1 MNMFTNLK
9 ATLLKVDL
17 RDGKKVLVFE
27 TTAKLT
33 GGELEAL
40 SEMIKKEVVLGI
52 DSQVISYSI
61 RKNAKT
67 DKPIIT
73 YKVNDS
79 GLVEEVKEEGSQ
91 AEMDL
96 GLPKEKQ
103 IIKEEAAEITRTVVE
118 EFILAGLAPR
128 NDDYDFETIIKR
140 ASEGET
146 YLRIASDLN
155 LSSGKLAELLEDYF
169 KGVAPLAAKW
179 NEWREGQAQAV
190 ETVIA
195 QATEEKPVV
204 EEVSETKKEEDF
216 EVEFEGKRQE
226 QEPDPAE
233 EDAERIEGKDE
244 LETFILNGKAPKYD
258 DIPYDF
264 PELLKRKMAGE
275 TWMVIATSLKVS
287 STTLSA
293 AWSKYRKQVKAYMEG
308 EEHGAA

>member
-1 MNMFTNLK
+1 MFTNLK

-61 RKNAKT
+61 RKNART
-67 DKPIIT
+67 DKPIIQ
-73 YKVNDS
+73 YKVNDT
-79 GLVEEVKEEGSQ
+79 GIVEEVKEQGSQ
-91 AEMDL
+91 VELDL
-96 GLPKEKQ
+96 GLPKEKPQ
-103 IIKEEAAEITRTVVE
+103 IKEEAAEITRTIVE

-128 NDDYDFETIIKR
+128 HDDYDFESIIQR
-140 ASEGET
+140 HAEGET
-146 YLRIASDLN
+146 YLRIASGLD

-179 NEWREGQAQAV
+179 NEWREGQHQAV
-190 ETVIA
+190 EQVIA
-195 QATEEKPVV
+195 QATEQKP
-204 EEVSETKKEEDF
+204 EEPTEQKDVDLAG
-216 EVEFEGKRQE
+216 EFEGKQPE
-226 QEPDPAE
+226 NE
-233 EDAERIEGKDE
+233 EEASIMIEVKGKDE
-244 LETFILNGKAPKYD
+244 LETFILNGKAPKYE

-264 PELLKRKMAGE
+264 PELLKRKLNGE
-275 TWMVIATSLKVS
+275 TWLEISTSLKIS
-287 STTLSA
+287 SNTLSA

>member
-1 MNMFTNLK
+1 MFTNLK

-27 TTAKLT
+27 TGARLT

-40 SEMIKKEVVLGI
+40 CEMIKKEVVLGI

-67 DKPIIT
+67 DQPLIS

-79 GLVEEVKEEGSQ
+79 GMVEEVKQEGSQ
-91 AEMDL
+91 VEMEL
-96 GLPKEKQ
+96 GLPKEKTQ
-103 IIKEEAAEITRTVVE
+103 IKEEAAEITRTIVE

-128 NDDYDFETIIKR
+128 NEEYDFETIIKR
-140 ASEGET
+140 ASDGET

-169 KGVAPLAAKW
+169 KGIAPLAAKW
-179 NEWREGQAQAV
+179 NEWREGQDQVV
-190 ETVIA
+190 EQVIA
-195 QATEEKPVV
+195 QATEQKPPV
-204 EEVSETKKEEDF
+204 EEVAPQKDEDF
-216 EVEFEGKRQE
+216 NTEFENSGDK
-226 QEPDPAE
+226 PE
-233 EDAERIEGKDE
+233 EEESLEGKDE
-244 LETFILNGKAPKYD
+244 LETFILNGKAPNYE

-264 PELLKRKMAGE
+264 PELLKRKQAGE
-275 TWMVIATSLKVS
+275 TWLEIAS
-287 STTLSA
+287 SMKIPQSTLSA
-293 AWSKYRKQVKAYMEG
+293 AWSKYRKKVKAYMEG

>member
-1 MNMFTNLK
+1 MFTNLK

-17 RDGKKVLVFE
+17 RDGKKVLTFE
-27 TTAKLT
+27 TGAKLT

-40 SEMIKKEVVLGI
+40 CEMIKKEVILGI

-67 DKPIIT
+67 DKPIVT

-79 GLVEEVKEEGSQ
+79 GLVEEVKEEGAQ

-96 GLPKEKQ
+96 GLPKEKT

-190 ETVIA
+190 NQVIA
-195 QATEEKPVV
+195 QATEENPESSEVV
-204 EEVSETKKEEDF
+204 ETKKDEDF
-216 EVEFEGKRQE
+216 DTEFEGKQPVQEPE
-226 QEPDPAE
+226 QEDNQ
-233 EDAERIEGKDE
+233 IEGKDE
-244 LETFILNGKAPKYD
+244 LETFILNGKAPKYE

-264 PELLKRKMAGE
+264 PELLKRKMSGE
-275 TWMVIATSLKVS
+275 TWMKIAASLKIDS
-287 STTLSA
+287 GTLST
-293 AWSKYRKQVKAYMEG
+293 AWTKYRKQVKAYMEG